1 MKDKKLNATSLR
13 VYEAGEQRGWHGVMC
28 WKRFYNSR
36 VHFWTAT
43 YDGPIGT
50 MLARAEGPCVI
61 YQDGSQAFSECE
73 Q

>member
-13 VYEAGEQRGWHGVMC
+13 VYERDLFGELLGVMY
-28 WKRFYNSR
+28 WKRFYNLR
-36 VHFWTAT
+36 PHFWTAT